1 MIREFFYLQK
11 SDRKVILTLLL
22 VIVVALTVIF
32 FAGGESDGEDS
43 KEFKSGDH
51 AYHSEK
57 ILTDSP
63 LDTPKKA
70 ELFPFDPNTADSTQ
84 LLRLGL
90 QSWQVRNIYKY
101 RAAGGIY
108 RQKTDFARLYGLTV
122 KQYREL
128 EPYIRISDDYLPAST
143 LLKQERR
150 TSQGSF
156 SQNRGNWTRNQRDR
170 SRDSVRQNHGPVPLI
185 PLNSPKLRPG
195 ETVVLNTA
203 DTTALKTIPGIGPYY
218 ARKIVQ
224 YGQRLG
230 GYVNVDQLDE
240 IEDFPSEAKSFLVV
254 CDAHPQKLNLNKL
267 SLNELKRHPYIT
279 FFMARAITDYRRLH
293 GPLHSLSDLRLSRD
307 FPQEV
312 IERLEPYVE
321 F

>member
-43 KEFKSGDH
+43 KDVESREH
-51 AYHSEK
+51 VYHFGK
-57 ILTDSP
+57 NNANGP